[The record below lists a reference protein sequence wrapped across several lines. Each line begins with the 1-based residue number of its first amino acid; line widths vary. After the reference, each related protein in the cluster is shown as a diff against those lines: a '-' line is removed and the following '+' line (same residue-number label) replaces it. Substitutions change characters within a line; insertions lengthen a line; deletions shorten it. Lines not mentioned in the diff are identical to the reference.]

1 MVLPFWYR
9 LTQVILEK
17 RPLNGCCCVGV
28 QESLKVELS
37 LAEARVESSRRK
49 IEAEMQMHLEQQ
61 VTVSSFCLIC
71 VNFCDLYFLFYL
83 PCLC

>member
-1 MVLPFWYR
+1 MALLCPRVTTVL
-9 LTQVILEK
+9 LCIL
-17 RPLNGCCCVGV
+17 PCCVGV

-61 VTVSSFCLIC
+61 VTVRSFCLIC

-83 PCLC
+83 PCFAEAYI